1 MDMIWIIILVII
13 GILIFLSS
21 FFAAAEMAFVSVNR
35 IKVRKKSKSGEK
47 SAIIFF
53 FFLNKPGEV
62 VSAIVICNNLV
73 NITASILAGFIAAF
87 LFGNIGVGIATA
99 IMTLLVVVFGE
110 AIPKAYGIHNEK
122 FAFRVARSL
131 NILTLIFSPVSR
143 GLSALSNVFLK
154 ILGKEVGKRAL
165 ITEEEIKI
173 MLDLG
178 VQDGTIKRDEK
189 HLVNEIFDF
198 DDTETKEVFI
208 PIKNVYFIKDTA
220 TLGQLKKRAVQ
231 TGHSRFPVYG
241 INKKDII
248 GIVHVKDTL
257 LKDEKIQV
265 KNIMKSVLF
274 VKQKMKADDVLRKM
288 QRRKAHMAVVKS
300 KNGKVLGIVTF
311 EDLIEEIFGEISD
324 EHDAT

>member
-1 MDMIWIIILVII
+1 
-13 GILIFLSS
+13 
-21 FFAAAEMAFVSVNR
+21 MAFVSVNR
-35 IKVRKKSKSGEK
+35 IKVRKKNKSGRK
-47 SAIIFF
+47 SAII
-53 FFLNKPGEV
+53 LEKLLEKPGEV

-110 AIPKAYGIHNEK
+110 TIPKAYGIHNEK

-131 NILTLIFSPVSR
+131 KILTFIFSPISR

-154 ILGKEVGKRAL
+154 ILGKEVGKKAL

-178 VQDGTIKRDEK
+178 VQDGTIKKDEK

-208 PIKNVYFIKDTA
+208 PIKNVYFVKEKA
-220 TLGQLKKRAVQ
+220 TLRHLKKRAVQ
-231 TGHSRFPVYG
+231 TGHSRFPVYSK
-241 INKKDII
+241 NKKDII
-248 GIVHVKDTL
+248 GIVHVKDAL
-257 LKDEKIQV
+257 LKDEKIHV
-265 KNIMKSVLF
+265 KNIMKNVLF

-300 KNGKVLGIVTF
+300 KSGKVLGIVTF

>member
-1 MDMIWIIILVII
+1 MIWIIIIVII

-21 FFAAAEMAFVSVNR
+21 FFAAAEMAFISVNR
-35 IKVRKKSKSGEK
+35 IKVRKRIKSGEK
-47 SAIIFF
+47 SAII
-53 FFLNKPGEV
+53 LEKLLEKPGEV

-87 LFGNIGVGIATA
+87 LLGNVGVGIATA

-143 GLSALSNVFLK
+143 GLSALSNIFLK
-154 ILGKEVGKRAL
+154 ILGKEVAKKAL

-178 VQDGTIKRDEK
+178 VQDGTIKKDEK

-208 PIKNVYFIKDTA
+208 PIKNVYFLREKS
-220 TLGQLKKRAVQ
+220 TLRQLKKRAVQ
-231 TGHSRFPVYG
+231 TGHSRFPVYRSS
-241 INKKDII
+241 KKDIV
-248 GIVHVKDTL
+248 GIVHVKDAL
-257 LKDEKIQV
+257 LKDEKINV
-265 KNIMKSVLF
+265 KDIMKRVLF
-274 VKQKMKADDVLRKM
+274 VKQKMKADNVLRKM
-288 QRRKAHMAVVKS
+288 QRQKAHMAVVKS
-300 KNGKVLGIVTF
+300 KSGKVLGIVTF